1 MKRML
6 TNRRVNKAMQGER
19 PILRCSAAELQT
31 ILENARNEVLR
42 GEDFNTDRGSAVRIK
57 TQILVANV
65 YNRLANH
72 NLGRGKVSFAK
83 IFAKTAAEMVML
95 IAYTAFITATAC
107 ITLSVILKLTA

>member
-1 MKRML
+1 MRRSL

-72 NLGRGKVSFAK
+72 NLGRKVSFTK
-83 IFAKTAAEMVML
+83 IFTETAAEVVSL
-95 IAYTAFITATAC
+95 IAHTAFITAIAC
-107 ITLSVILKLTA
+107 ITLWVILKLPA